1 MASDRL
7 IRVLEQ
13 YRDRLHSQ
21 GDQDHDDELDYLQQ
35 VLESP
40 FMLEFLKGKAS
51 QEDAARF
58 QEATSEVLSAFAD
71 KEEEGR
77 LSPQSRRKKQ
87 LARQRSL
94 RALKMAITPQGSP
107 SGSTRVV
114 KKKSVGAT
122 DSPLLQSLVVTH
134 GSEAIPTSPHPPAM
148 PSLDHIYISPYTGK
162 MERGA
167 SLELP
172 VGDESDGVR
181 LGDEDPGLS
190 NSANTLIERTS
201 TPLSD
206 SSLPG
211 NSMYLAQVNSDF
223 LNSQRKTPTDLNPA
237 HNGFVSPS
245 NGRLPPSYNEALS
258 SRRRAR
264 SFEKLL
270 DAPGLGTSIPLR
282 PSSSAM
288 TPSYPLHP
296 PATAGSPTRNIPTG
310 DLRGNFITARLVKG
324 ERGLGISI
332 SGVKSPKQGEL
343 SVFIQELQPGGVAE
357 MDGKLQ
363 RGDQIVSINGQ
374 SLSGV
379 GYNTALVMLQ
389 QARGIVELVI
399 LRGGS
404 AQPVSPPA
412 YIKPSPTKVS
422 EAR

>member
-1 MASDRL
+1 M
-7 IRVLEQ
+7 
-13 YRDRLHSQ
+13 
-21 GDQDHDDELDYLQQ
+21 
-35 VLESP
+35 
-40 FMLEFLKGKAS
+40 MEFLKGKAS
-51 QEDAARF
+51 LEDTARI

-77 LSPQSRRKKQ
+77 LSPQSRRKRQ

-94 RALKMAITPQGSP
+94 RALKMAITPQSSP

-122 DSPLLQSLVVTH
+122 DSPLLQSMVVARS
-134 GSEAIPTSPHPPAM
+134 SETLPTSPHPPAAM

-172 VGDESDGVR
+172 TGEDEEEGVR

-201 TPLSD
+201 TPHSD
-206 SSLPG
+206 SSLPSNG
-211 NSMYLAQVNSDF
+211 SMFLPQVNSDF
-223 LNSQRKTPTDLNPA
+223 INSQRKLPTDL

-270 DAPGLGTSIPLR
+270 DAPGLRTSIPIR

-296 PATAGSPTRNIPTG
+296 ATAGSPTRNTPTG
-310 DLRGNFITARLVKG
+310 DLRGNLITARLVKG
-324 ERGLGISI
+324 DRGLGISI
-332 SGVKSPKQGEL
+332 SGVKTPKHT
-343 SVFIQELQPGGVAE
+343 VFIQELQPGGVAE
-357 MDGKLQ
+357 VDGKLQ

-379 GYNTALVMLQ
+379 GYKAAVVMLQ
-389 QARGIVELVI
+389 QARGTVELVV
-399 LRGGS
+399 LRGP
-404 AQPVSPPA
+404 AQPVSPPS
-412 YIKPSPTKVS
+412 YLEQSPTKVS
-422 EAR
+422 KYSNLNTVFFIAFLVLIFALFLL